1 MSIWSS
7 AGPRDLSSTFLD
19 MPYRFGKATAA
30 FGWLLVVV
38 GIAYVAL
45 GVRDSFGG
53 VPGYQ
58 ARHLRGSGQPLK
70 PPELKE
76 SIVSDYIGSK
86 TRVGDGYSPWG
97 MTPTW
102 PVLFDPQQ

>member
-1 MSIWSS
+1 MSIWAS
-7 AGPRDLSSTFLD
+7 AGPRDHSSTLLD

-53 VPGYQ
+53 VPGYL
-58 ARHLRGSGQPLK
+58 ARILVGLVAVVVGS
-70 PPELKE
+70 
-76 SIVSDYIGSK
+76 SIVRWARRA
-86 TRVGDGYSPWG
+86 T
-97 MTPTW
+97 
-102 PVLFDPQQ
+102 